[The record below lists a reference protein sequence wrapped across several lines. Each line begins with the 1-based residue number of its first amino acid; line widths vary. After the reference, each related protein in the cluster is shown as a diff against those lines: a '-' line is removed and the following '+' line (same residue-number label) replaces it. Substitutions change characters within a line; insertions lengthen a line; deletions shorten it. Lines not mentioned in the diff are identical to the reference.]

1 MPLEVTASP
10 AVDAVGAGP
19 PGQVAAADSQQPA
32 NLGAILFA
40 SLLAQKAQ
48 PVPGKSRSS
57 RNLEPDIALQK
68 PTTLKGKTAT
78 AEQDKSQAQMPDPA
92 LAIWAA
98 LALLQNAPAPIA
110 PSGAASQNAAAP
122 AMPNSQNEVMDTV
135 SRSAPISKS
144 SESASGGLLPQAPA
158 AESASAPELLQAS
171 LPAREPVPQFDTA
184 AQPDAA
190 AQPHAAGLAQS
201 LPAGPVQSPLIAAA
215 LTPSAD
221 VSPPIPAGTALP
233 TVTGDPLPLP
243 VGGALPLSAA
253 ASPVDAPAS
262 MLPAVASM
270 PTNSLDARS
279 DAPPVAKTAQPP
291 ATTPAAESIAAP
303 AVQAADVVGSPAP
316 LPQIGLQ
323 NIAPPANNTGRTV
336 GGRLANAAPAVKSS
350 ATIAAVAVADK
361 SQSGID
367 AILPGN
373 PSAHSSKEA
382 NWDQPK
388 DDDGFARD
396 ATASGQSP
404 QPANVAVLAG
414 AVSAVVTGSDQ
425 AANSS
430 VASAVTLDTAQAGDV
445 TRQIAENVSAIKPQV
460 LAAGQGQMTVQLHPK
475 EWGDLRVT
483 ISLAP
488 SQSIDGVKQTTVA
501 AHIVASSP
509 AVKGALDDHASD
521 LNQALRDIGLHLD
534 RLTVAVQAAG
544 SASQSGAAASDGQNA
559 SSQNNQGQSPA
570 PQPQGWNSG
579 AAFGGGNMASFAAFS
594 QGNGGNASHSQ
605 ADPGNRYI
613 SPESNDVDSSP
624 VTSRLASSQGGFDR
638 RA

>member
-323 NIAPPANNTGRTV
+323 NIALPANNTGRAAS
-336 GGRLANAAPAVKSS
+336 GGTATAAPVAKGG
-350 ATIAAVAVADK
+350 AAKAAAGVIEK
-361 SQSGID
+361 LHSGIE

-373 PSAHSSKEA
+373 QIAHSAKEA
-382 NWDQPK
+382 DWDQPK
-388 DDDGFARD
+388 GDSLAQ
-396 ATASGQSP
+396 AQLAPGQSP
-404 QPANVAVLAG
+404 EAANVAAMAG
-414 AVSAVVTGSDQ
+414 IAPAVAAGGDQ
-425 AANSS
+425 AVNSPL
-430 VASAVTLDTAQAGDV
+430 ASAKPLDNSQASDMA
-445 TRQIAENVSAIKPQV
+445 RQIAENVSAIKPQV

-509 AVKGALDDHASD
+509 AVKDALDDHASD

-534 RLTVAVQAAG
+534 RLTVAVQATGA
-544 SASQSGAAASDGQNA
+544 ASQSGAAASDGQAASGQSNA
-559 SSQNNQGQSPA
+559 GQSPA
-570 PQPQGWNSG
+570 PQPQAWHSG
-579 AAFGGGNMASFAAFS
+579 AGFSGGSMASFAAFS
-594 QGNGGNASHSQ
+594 QGHGGSAFHSQ
-605 ADPGNRYI
+605 ADTGNRYAGR
-613 SPESNDVDSSP
+613 DSSDQDASP
-624 VTSRLASSQGGFDR
+624 IINRIASSRGGFDR